1 MRREIISLGITL
13 ALTVVVFASVFVYY
27 PLTVTAT
34 PTPPSVVFQP
44 GSNAGQPDI
53 GPGNT
58 ISVSIGANS
67 TSASITIHPTYQE
80 NYYKNVTLIVNYDSK
95 AYNVYIVFTSVSNN
109 LPAGS
114 VVTLFVYSGNTLV
127 KAIDITSP
135 STNTPISIGSL
146 PAGSKWELDFYVK
159 IPEGTNI
166 NGASYSVTAKLV
178 FTPSSETPPANPSAG
193 R

>member
-1 MRREIISLGITL
+1 MRREIISLGIIL

-34 PTPPSVVFQP
+34 PTQPSVVFQS

-53 GPGNT
+53 GQGKT
-58 ISVSIGANS
+58 ISVNIGANS

-80 NYYKNVTLIVNYDSK
+80 NYYKNVTLIVNNDSK
-95 AYNVYIVFTSVSNN
+95 AYNVYIVFTNVNNN
-109 LPAGS
+109 LPAGN
-114 VVTLFVYSGNTLV
+114 VVKLFVYSGNTLV
-127 KAIDITSP
+127 NEINITSP
-135 STNTPISIGSL
+135 SINTSISIGSL
-146 PAGSKWELDFYVK
+146 PAGSKWELDFYVY

-166 NGASYSVTAKLV
+166 NGTSYSATAKLV
-178 FTPSSETPPANPSAG
+178 FTPSSETPPANPSNG